1 MPDASLW
8 LVAYDI
14 ADPARLRAVAS
25 LCEDYGRRLQQSV
38 FPRDCSTDLIKE
50 LRASLHEC
58 VQPATDHLAFLPLC
72 QRCEGR
78 IQQHGCE
85 KTLPGTSDTMVI

>member
-38 FPRDCSTDLIKE
+38 FLCDCSPDRIQE

-58 VQPATDHLAFLPLC
+58 IQQGADHLAFLPLC
-72 QRCEGR
+72 RRCEDR

-85 KTLPGTSDTMVI
+85 KSLPGTTDTMVI